1 MSLFFTRPDR
11 YFHLGAFPVP
21 EVKQIQIGGAPEF
34 LKPLR
39 VLFLS
44 DVHLRPGVSNERL
57 TALMEL
63 IASQGVD
70 LILLGGDYAESREDC
85 LRFFEAFRG
94 IHAPLGAFAVPG
106 NNDKASMPTL
116 QSTMARAG
124 VTLLNN
130 RSITLAYNGGRIHIG
145 GCDDHK
151 YGSPCTSD
159 LFSDGQDGYRILI
172 SHWPVQP
179 DCACELML
187 SGHTHAGQFNILGIT
202 PYSVLFE
209 RKFRLLGVKGV
220 QRIGD
225 MRLLISSGIGVSR
238 IPLRIGAR
246 PQIYLLNFVMEELC

>member
-44 DVHLRPGVSNERL
+44 DVHLRPGVSAERL
-57 TALMEL
+57 TALMEQ
-63 IASQGVD
+63 IASQKAD
-70 LILLGGDYAESREDC
+70 LILLGGDYAESTDDC

-94 IHAPLGAFAVPG
+94 VHAPLGAYAVPG
-106 NNDKASMPTL
+106 NNDVDSMPTL
-116 QSTMARAG
+116 QATMARAG

-130 RSITLAYNGGRIHIG
+130 HSVSLEYNGGHIHIG

-151 YGSPCTSD
+151 YGSPRTSG
-159 LFSDGQDGYRILI
+159 LFPNGQDGYRILI

-209 RKFRLLGVKGV
+209 RKFRLLGVKGM
-220 QRIGD
+220 QHIGD
-225 MRLLISSGIGVSR
+225 MRLLIGNGIGVSR
-238 IPLRIGAR
+238 IPLRIGAQ
-246 PQIYLLNFVMEELC
+246 PQIYLLNFVTEELC

>member
-44 DVHLRPGVSNERL
+44 DVHLRPGVSDERL
-57 TALMEL
+57 ASLMAL
-63 IASQGVD
+63 IASQRAD
-70 LILLGGDYAESREDC
+70 LILLGGDYAESTDDC

-94 IHAPLGAFAVPG
+94 VHAPLGAFAVPG
-106 NNDKASMPTL
+106 NNDVDSMPTL
-116 QSTMARAG
+116 EATMARAG

-130 RSITLAYNGGRIHIG
+130 RSAALEYNGGRIRIG

-151 YGSPCTSD
+151 YGRACTD
-159 LFSDGQDGYRILI
+159 GLFPEGRDGYRILI

-220 QRIGD
+220 HRLGD
-225 MRLLISSGIGVSR
+225 MRLLIGSGIGVSR
-238 IPLRIGAR
+238 IPLRIGAQ
-246 PQIYLLNFVMEELC
+246 PQIYLLNFVTEEFF